1 MGFARYWGA
10 KIKVRVEKIDH
21 IKNRILKNHIA
32 DINFRIDEVLSIC
45 DSEIEKLMILLLY
58 DYFQNYEKSKIQNFS
73 HFSEIEFIEDQI
85 IPGDPDSPLTILEE
99 NRLWKKI
106 KKNKYRGES
115 TGFYKY
121 IGFKVNINW
130 INSESI
136 YSNKE
141 TGTFGFITQEFI
153 IYPQFESTIDNTN
166 FKIDIAIILNRRDDE
181 KIIET
186 RKIALECDGYD
197 YHSSPEQKRN
207 DDIRT
212 RKLKKNGWREVFR
225 YSGKELHGIKGTIE
239 VHKLF
244 EDIIEML
251 YL

>member
-1 MGFARYWGA
+1 M
-10 KIKVRVEKIDH
+10 
-21 IKNRILKNHIA
+21 
-32 DINFRIDEVLSIC
+32 
-45 DSEIEKLMILLLY
+45 
-58 DYFQNYEKSKIQNFS
+58 
-73 HFSEIEFIEDQI
+73 
-85 IPGDPDSPLTILEE
+85 
-99 NRLWKKI
+99 WKKI

-197 YHSSPEQKRN
+197 YHSSPIQKKN

-212 RKLKKNGWREVFR
+212 RKLKVNGWKEVFR
-225 YSGKELHGIKGTIE
+225 YSGSEIYRTNNISE
-239 VHKLF
+239 VHFIF
-244 EDIIEML
+244 EEIVSML
-251 YL
+251 MI